1 MLELREKL
9 ATLLGGK
16 LNGKLVAL
24 TALVAVAAIAILTS
38 LNAPKPYRLSP
49 SPTSVAGNIVSAKI
63 FVHVVGM
70 VEHPGIYEL
79 ESGARLYEAI
89 FAAGG
94 MTKKADQA
102 SVNLARQV
110 TDGEQIVVTD
120 QSAVS
125 AAGSGSTPAG
135 ALISL
140 NRANQTELETLPRVG
155 PALAARIIDWRTN
168 NGGFKNK
175 KDLMK
180 VSGIGPKLYAGI
192 EKLVTL

>member
-1 MLELREKL
+1 MVELRDRI

-16 LNGKLVAL
+16 VNGKLVAL
-24 TALVAVAAIAILTS
+24 VALVAVAAIAILSS
-38 LNAPKPYRLSP
+38 LNAPKPYRISSAPLATGS
-49 SPTSVAGNIVSAKI
+49 NIVSAKI
-63 FVHVVGM
+63 YVHVVGL

-79 ESGARLYEAI
+79 ESGARLYEVI

-94 MTKKADQA
+94 FGKNADQS

-110 TDGEQIVVTD
+110 SDGEQIVVTD
-120 QSAVS
+120 QGATS
-125 AAGSGSTPAG
+125 AASSSTSAS

-140 NRANQTELETLPRVG
+140 NRASQAQLETLPRVG
-155 PALAARIIDWRTN
+155 PALAARMIDWRTN